1 MLQLTI
7 YLGEGT
13 LIGAGDLTAAVVG
26 VDDPVSEDSLPLEGP
41 LPPGGC
47 CCCCCGPAPCCCPAP
62 WLVSEDS
69 SGMGDWSFVK
79 SITIG
84 RRGAA
89 ELASMRE
96 RRKI

>member
-1 MLQLTI
+1 MMVLDLQSKYRAI

-26 VDDPVSEDSLPLEGP
+26 VDAVVSEDSLPLEGP
-41 LPPGGC
+41 LPPGC
-47 CCCCCGPAPCCCPAP
+47 CCCFGSAP
-62 WLVSEDS
+62 WLLSEDS

-84 RRGAA
+84 RRGTT
-89 ELASMRE
+89 ELASVRE
-96 RRKI
+96 RG

>member
-1 MLQLTI
+1 MMVLDLQSKYRAI

-26 VDDPVSEDSLPLEGP
+26 VDAAVSEDSLPLEGP

-47 CCCCCGPAPCCCPAP
+47 CFGSAP
-62 WLVSEDS
+62 WLLSEDS

-84 RRGAA
+84 RRGTT

-96 RRKI
+96 QRG

>member
-1 MLQLTI
+1 MVLDLQSKYQAI

-26 VDDPVSEDSLPLEGP
+26 VDAVVSEDSLPLEGP
-41 LPPGGC
+41 LLPAPGPGC
-47 CCCCCGPAPCCCPAP
+47 CCFGPAP
-62 WLVSEDS
+62 WLLSEDS

-84 RRGAA
+84 RRGATA
-89 ELASMRE
+89 LASMRV
-96 RRKI
+96 RG